1 MSMRNQNH
9 VRPTPGASGS
19 SVQTIE
25 SRNIDQAAKRATW
38 SSAIKLLSTR
48 QVSEILDTP
57 ESTLRYWRCAGL
69 GPSYV
74 KLGGRIKYDEAD
86 VHAYV
91 KANRRIPSVR
101 VHGGIDDGFTKA
113 G

>member
-1 MSMRNQNH
+1 M
-9 VRPTPGASGS
+9 
-19 SVQTIE
+19 
-25 SRNIDQAAKRATW
+25 
-38 SSAIKLLSTR
+38 KLLSTK
-48 QVSEILDTP
+48 QVSEILGMP

-91 KANRRIPSVR
+91 KANRQVPSVR
-101 VHGGIDDGFTKA
+101 AHGGFDDGFAKA

>member
-1 MSMRNQNH
+1 MRLP
-9 VRPTPGASGS
+9 VTCLKSGEDWYRGKLPDW
-19 SVQTIE
+19 TIQV
-25 SRNIDQAAKRATW
+25 DGTM
-38 SSAIKLLSTR
+38 KLLSTK
-48 QVSEILDTP
+48 QVSEILNLP

-91 KANRRIPSVR
+91 KANKRIPSVR
-101 VHGGIDDGFTKA
+101 AAQENRLGTLSA
-113 G
+113 